1 MKFLKKNYS
10 FGEAFLRRRLI
21 LPKAGLRL
29 RLRLRLRREAINFSF
44 FAKCYGYVDL
54 YKSSFFL
61 PFILSQIDLVQESL
75 CDSSIKQIFSGIL
88 IISVVGLFCFINIVY
103 FMTGYILITRGNYEE
118 KYPRLK
124 RIIQYY
130 KTTNLIFIFI
140 EVILCFTC
148 LLLITIFSLLFVIK

>member
-1 MKFLKKNYS
+1 MKIFKK
-10 FGEAFLRRRLI
+10 GLLLAKAT
-21 LPKAGLRL
+21 PKAYPKATQSSATPCQCNKTK
-29 RLRLRLRREAINFSF
+29 REAINFSF

-54 YKSSFFL
+54 YKSSFIL
-61 PFILSQIDLVQESL
+61 PFILSKIDLVQ
-75 CDSSIKQIFSGIL
+75 DNSSIKQIFSGIL

-103 FMTGYILITRGNYEE
+103 YMTGYILITRGNYEE

>member
-1 MKFLKKNYS
+1 MNFLKKDYS
-10 FGEAFLRRRLI
+10 FGEPFLRRRLI
-21 LPKAGLRL
+21 LPKAG
-29 RLRLRLRREAINFSF
+29 LRLRREAINFSF

-54 YKSSFFL
+54 YKSSFIL
-61 PFILSQIDLVQESL
+61 PFILSKIDLVQESL
-75 CDSSIKQIFSGIL
+75 CASSIKQIFSGIL

-130 KTTNLIFIFI
+130 KTTNLIFIF
-140 EVILCFTC
+140 
-148 LLLITIFSLLFVIK
+148 LFNLTL